1 MFSQNIK
8 KQYIYLIIVI
18 LCLFTVYKKP
28 IFIDGNSSKK
38 ETVQVENVSPKELFL
53 DSYKLVKENYWDK
66 ELCENNLSRWKKR
79 YLNKIKDTEDAKIA
93 INSMLQSLDD
103 PYSKFLDEEEFSEQ
117 NTHINSRIYGIGV
130 NIASESGK
138 VIIIN
143 VVKGTPADFAGL
155 KPLDMILKINNQ
167 ETNGKSLFQV
177 ANYIKDPKYD
187 SVSMEILRGNKKLTK
202 QIKKTEIKIKTVK
215 SDIIDKQIGYIKISS
230 FISSDTPVE
239 FIDAINKVK
248 NTDALIL
255 DLRGNTGGL
264 FQNAVFVADIFLDDK
279 NIVSVL
285 GRNGKRSLYKTHK
298 KNYFYDKPMVVLVD
312 FESASASEI
321 VSGAL
326 KDNKRAIIVGTRT
339 FGKGL
344 VQKIFELPNQT
355 GLNLTIA
362 RYLTPNETDINKKGI
377 SPDYLVQITKEDQET
392 NNDRQLNFAIKT
404 LHNEIERKKLAKNN

>member
-18 LCLFTVYKKP
+18 LCLFAVYKKP
-28 IFIDGNSSKK
+28 IFIDDNLSKK

-117 NTHINSRIYGIGV
+117 NTHINSKIYGIGV

-239 FIDAINKVK
+239 FIDAIN
-248 NTDALIL
+248 NALIL